1 MATELKSGR
10 KLDDKLRLSINLGCW
25 DWLDIVI
32 GIDGAIFTRVNRR
45 DRKGCY
51 RFDPLPNDVTDKVL
65 KTLDAELT
73 YNKIVEIIEIV
84 EAVTD
89 VK

>member
-25 DWLDIVI
+25 DWLDIII
-32 GIDGAIFTRVNRR
+32 GIDGTIFTRVNRR
-45 DRKGCY
+45 DRKGGY
-51 RFDPLPNDVTDKVL
+51 RFDPLSSDVTDKVL
-65 KTLDAELT
+65 KALDCKLT
-73 YNKIVEIIEIV
+73 YDKIVKIIEIV